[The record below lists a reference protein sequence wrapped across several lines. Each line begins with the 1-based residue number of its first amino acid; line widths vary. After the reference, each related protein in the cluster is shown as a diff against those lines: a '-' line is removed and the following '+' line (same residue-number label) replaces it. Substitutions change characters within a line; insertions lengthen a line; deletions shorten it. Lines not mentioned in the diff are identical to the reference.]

1 MQSGLIVKIPLYFFY
16 HRIFRIFVKI
26 KKKNYE
32 KKYRCRKLEDEQK
45 CN

>member
-1 MQSGLIVKIPLYFFY
+1 MTVIIPLYFFY
-16 HRIFRIFVKI
+16 YRVFRNFVKI
-26 KKKNYE
+26 KLYYE